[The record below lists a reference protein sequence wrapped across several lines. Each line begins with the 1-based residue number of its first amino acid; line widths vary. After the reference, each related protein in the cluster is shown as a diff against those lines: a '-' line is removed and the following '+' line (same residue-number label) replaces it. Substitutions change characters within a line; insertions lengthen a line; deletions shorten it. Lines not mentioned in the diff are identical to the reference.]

1 MAGFGTAA
9 AQLTIDGAQLLV
21 HENCSDCLDDPE
33 VRFGQA
39 AGNPGDGDLFGFA
52 LAAGDFDGNGM
63 HDLAVGIPG
72 KTVSGAAAAGA
83 FMVFRGQ
90 EAGLSSALDT
100 DNEQTWS
107 QDVTDVSD
115 FSQAGDEM
123 GFALAA
129 GDFNADGLTDL
140 AVRRHLVLVFDGAL
154 RHGGFVVGNPTSRK
168 K

>member
-33 VRFGQA
+33 V
-39 AGNPGDGDLFGFA
+39 
-52 LAAGDFDGNGM
+52 
-63 HDLAVGIPG
+63 
-72 KTVSGAAAAGA
+72 
-83 FMVFRGQ
+83 
-90 EAGLSSALDT
+90 LDT